1 MKINKLNEEF
11 QVHTLNNG
19 LTVYLYNNSEF
30 TNLYANYTVDFGS
43 IDTEYEYEGK
53 LYNDPKG
60 IAHYLEHLM
69 FADGSNDYFDYFSA
83 LGAQSNAYTSFNQT
97 SYLFNGSSNYK
108 QALKLLIEMVQ
119 TLKIDQARVEQEFG
133 VIKEEI
139 EMYASKPNFVL
150 QNMLFSQACTS
161 NYKHDIAGSIDSIS
175 EITYDHIKR
184 LFEMFYAPSNAT
196 LFIAGNIDFDI
207 EAIEQLQV
215 ITENKPRPVVHRAF
229 EQLTVN
235 SEFNYESSKVASEA
249 QMMIGKKMKVC
260 ADVREMILA
269 DISFEIFS
277 VWLTSDLNPN
287 YSQAI
292 EDGILNETFNGYHML
307 DQTIN
312 MLVFKMR
319 SDQYQNVDDYI
330 HNQVKTLNNDIIE
343 VIKRKKIG
351 SEIRLFNNPEN
362 ICEYGLDLV
371 LRDID
376 MNQYFEYL
384 YDIDSN
390 QIANY
395 IESQIAEVATTV
407 QILANEVKEV
417 K

>member
-19 LTVYLYNNSEF
+19 LTVYLYNNPEF

-207 EAIEQLQV
+207 EEIEQLQV
-215 ITENKPRPVVHRAF
+215 ITENKPRPVVHRAL

-235 SEFNYESSKVASEA
+235 SQFNYESSKVASEP

-319 SDQYQNVDDYI
+319 SDQYQNVDEYI
-330 HNQVKTLNNDIIE
+330 QNQVKTLNNDIIE

>member
-19 LTVYLYNNSEF
+19 LTVYLYNNPEF

-69 FADGSNDYFDYFSA
+69 FADGGSDYFDYFSA

-97 SYLFNGSSNYK
+97 SYLFNGASNYK
-108 QALKLLIEMVQ
+108 QCLRLLIEMVQ
-119 TLKIDQARVEQEFG
+119 TLKIDQPRVEQEFG

-207 EAIEQLQV
+207 ETIEQLQ
-215 ITENKPRPVVHRAF
+215 IIKENKPRPVVHRAL

-235 SEFNYESSKVASEA
+235 SKFNYESSKVASEA

-292 EDGILNETFNGYHML
+292 ESGILNETFTGYHML

-319 SDQYQNVDDYI
+319 SDQYQNADEYI

-390 QIANY
+390 EIANY

>member
-11 QVHTLNNG
+11 KVHTLENG
-19 LTVYLYNNSEF
+19 LTVYLYNNPEF

-43 IDTEYEYEGK
+43 IDTEYEYQGK

-69 FADGSNDYFDYFSA
+69 FADGKNDYFDYFSK

-97 SYLFNGSSNYK
+97 SYLFNGSSNYE
-108 QALKLLIEMVQ
+108 QCLRYLIEMVQ
-119 TLKIDQARVEQEFG
+119 TLNIDQARVEQEFG

-150 QNMLFSQACTS
+150 QNMLFANSCTS
-161 NYKHDIAGSIDSIS
+161 NFKYDIAGSIESIS
-175 EITYDHIKR
+175 DITFEHIKR
-184 LFEMFYAPSNAT
+184 LFEIFYAPSNAT

-207 EAIEQLQV
+207 DLVNELQ
-215 ITENKPRPVVHRAF
+215 ITTESRQRPILHRSP
-229 EQLTVN
+229 ERHEVN
-235 SEFNYESSKVASEA
+235 SEFNYENSKVASEA
-249 QMMIGKKMKVC
+249 QMMISKKLKVC
-260 ADVREMILA
+260 EDTREMILS

-287 YSQAI
+287 YSNAI
-292 EDGILNETFNGYHML
+292 ETGILNETFSGYHML
-307 DQTIN
+307 DKTIN

-319 SDQYQNVDDYI
+319 SDNHEKVDEYI
-330 HNQVKTLNNDIIE
+330 LKQVKTLNNDIIE

-362 ICEYGLDLV
+362 ICEYGLDLI
-371 LRDID
+371 LRSID
-376 MNQYFEYL
+376 MNEYFDYL
-384 YDIDSN
+384 YDIDS
-390 QIANY
+390 QEIADY
-395 IESQIAEVATTV
+395 IEKQMQDVVTSV
-407 QILANEVKEV
+407 QILASEVKGV